1 MKEETVFCFLAENRA
16 SAYQGLLLS
25 KSIRAFGG
33 RVSNARIF
41 ALVPLSADGLDEKIK
56 KAYFESK
63 IEIIVFSIKYE
74 NSIYPL
80 GLKACA
86 GAFAE
91 DLLEA
96 VSDNVI
102 FLDSDSLLINYGED
116 LILKKNKAVGL
127 RPVDKKLIGIAEN
140 EDSEFWKRLCDILGG
155 QDFFEVE
162 TSAENEK
169 IKAYF
174 NCGFILFSP
183 KEKLLSKWL
192 DNFIKAGEDGQIQK
206 ICRETPLYGLFLHQA
221 VFTCTV
227 FEALNKDKI
236 EILSPKVN
244 FPLHLY
250 KEYKADKK
258 PGNISQLISLRYD
271 TYFNNKNWRDD
282 SFIAGPYCDFLI
294 RETDF

>member
-1 MKEETVFCFLAENRA
+1 MKEETVFCFLAEDRA
-16 SAYQGLLLS
+16 SVYQGLLLS
-25 KSIRAFGG
+25 KSIRTFGG

-41 ALVPLSADGLDEKIK
+41 ALVPMNADGLDEKIK
-56 KAYFESK
+56 KAYFDNK
-63 IEIIVFSIKYE
+63 IEIMVFSKKYE
-74 NSIYPL
+74 DSLYPL

-91 DLLEA
+91 DLLGE

-102 FLDSDSLLINYGED
+102 FLDSDSLLINYEED
-116 LILKKNKAVGL
+116 LFLKKDKAVGL
-127 RPVDKKLIGIAEN
+127 RPVDKKLIGITEN
-140 EDSEFWKRLCDILGG
+140 EHSEFWKRLCDILGG

-227 FEALNKDKI
+227 LEALDKNKI
-236 EILSPKVN
+236 EILPHKIN
-244 FPLHLY
+244 YPLHLH
-250 KEYKADKK
+250 KEYKGNQK
-258 PGNISQLISLRYD
+258 PNNISQLISLRYD
-271 TYFNNKNWRDD
+271 TYFKNRNWRED
-282 SFIAGPYCDFLI
+282 SFITGSYCDFLL